1 MCRVRS
7 PAKGTRPDQSPPAHS
22 RHKTI
27 ADSLELAAI
36 MEGLALVSNCLV
48 GDLTPDR

>member
-7 PAKGTRPDQSPPAHS
+7 PAKGTRPDRSPPAHS
-22 RHKTI
+22 RHKAI

-36 MEGLALVSNCLV
+36 MEGLALVSNCLD